1 MIYLLLATLALGGC
15 AAGVV
20 WMVAKPFG
28 WKPPGVLYLI
38 AAAAG
43 MLGYSVYDEYT
54 WFDRATTALPNRL
67 QVVRSYAT
75 SMPYQPWT
83 YAAPRIYRFDAVDLG
98 SLRAN
103 PKAPDLALIRLLRV
117 TRNTSS
123 NNVSAILDCPN
134 ARYTEIDTST
144 QFTESGIPKNPDWQS
159 LTDHRALKA
168 AICK

>member
-15 AAGVV
+15 AAGAV
-20 WMVAKPFG
+20 WMIAKPFG
-28 WKPPGVLYLI
+28 WKPSGAVYLF

-43 MLGYSVYDEYT
+43 MLAYSVYDEYT
-54 WFDRATTALPNRL
+54 WYERSSATLPTRL
-67 QVVRSYAT
+67 QVVRTYAT

-83 YAAPRIYRFDAVDLG
+83 YAVPRIYRFDAVDLG
-98 SLRAN
+98 SMRTN
-103 PKAPDLALIRLLRV
+103 PEAKDLALIRLLRV

-123 NNVSAILDCPN
+123 ENVSAILDCPN

-144 QFTESGIPKNPDWQS
+144 KFTESGVPIDADWHS
-159 LTDHRALKA
+159 LNEHRSLKE